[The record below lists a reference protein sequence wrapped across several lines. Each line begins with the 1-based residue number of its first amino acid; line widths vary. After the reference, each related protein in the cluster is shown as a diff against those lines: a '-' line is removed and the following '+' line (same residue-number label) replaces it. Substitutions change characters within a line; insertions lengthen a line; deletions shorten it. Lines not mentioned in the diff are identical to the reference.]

1 MKTDTITKTDGVL
14 DWAETLL
21 CNAVPPAHC
30 SREEWR
36 KLLAEWRAAKHGV
49 RWCKTHNREAT
60 SEHNGKP
67 RCDPALGGIAAPCDT
82 SANWN
87 AEHPVVVR
95 LSEVAYEA
103 ERLKE
108 KLARIRALLPYMR
121 EPEEQML
128 HRVLHDN
135 AKDEPRAKLV
145 GSGVWLAIKVLSNP

>member
-1 MKTDTITKTDGVL
+1 METDTITKTDGLL

-30 SREEWR
+30 SEEEWR
-36 KLLAEWRAAKHGV
+36 KLLKEWRDAKHGV
-49 RWCKTHNREAT
+49 RGEGEA
-60 SEHNGKP
+60 
-67 RCDPALGGIAAPCDT
+67 DAD
-82 SANWN
+82 WN

-108 KLARIRALLPYMR
+108 KLARIRALRPYMR

-128 HRVLHDN
+128 HRVLSDSS
-135 AKDEPRAKLV
+135 A
-145 GSGVWLAIKVLSNP
+145 